1 MLRHLI
7 LAVAAATLV
16 TALDPGDALAHH
28 GYYRHHGY
36 YWYWQDGYYWHR
48 ARFNYDLSTPDP
60 RAGRQGFP
68 GGHYRH
74 DCYRAASGRAMCA
87 LLYHS
92 L

>member
-7 LAVAAATLV
+7 LALAAVTLV
-16 TALDPGDALAHH
+16 TALTPGGAFAHH
-28 GYYRHHGY
+28 RGHS
-36 YWYWQDGYYWHR
+36 HR
-48 ARFNYDLSTPDP
+48 VAWFNYDLSIPDP

-74 DCYRAASGRAMCA
+74 DCYRAASGRAICP
-87 LLYHS
+87 LLSHS

>member
-7 LAVAAATLV
+7 LALAAATLV
-16 TALDPGDALAHH
+16 TALDPADALAHH
-28 GYYRHHGY
+28 R
-36 YWYWQDGYYWHR
+36 YYWHR
-48 ARFNYDLSTPDP
+48 VWRSYDLSNPDP

-74 DCYRAASGRAMCA
+74 DCYRAASGRAMCP
-87 LLYHS
+87 LLSHS